1 MFQKSNRTAGSK
13 DRRCIKNWHHHHR
26 WKSKPIKSWGIYNV
40 QFLWGI
46 WVGEKTSSRPDKFP
60 PDNFLG
66 GQVPG
71 GGATFPQTKS
81 LGNKF
86 PNVLKKTSSMT
97 WKMSGGKLS
106 RRNLSAS
113 RRDNP
118 ESVRIIQK
126 LNILATSSAISPLL
140 VTGFGK
146 FGLITCSSAGD
157 LTATIPAERL
167 MEESKPA
174 QLFIY
179 IMYS

>member
-1 MFQKSNRTAGSK
+1 M
-13 DRRCIKNWHHHHR
+13 
-26 WKSKPIKSWGIYNV
+26 
-40 QFLWGI
+40 
-46 WVGEKTSSRPDKFP
+46 
-60 PDNFLG
+60 
-66 GQVPG
+66 
-71 GGATFPQTKS
+71 
-81 LGNKF
+81 
-86 PNVLKKTSSMT
+86 
-97 WKMSGGKLS
+97 S

-179 IMYS
+179 IMYP